1 MDAYSYI
8 ANADAA
14 AIETLYQAYQQN
26 PESVDFG
33 WRKFFEGFDFS
44 QQFPEGAPAAPG
56 ANGAAAN
63 GTAANGNATSAPAGA
78 ARPAA
83 APGPVPQPDDFGVLN
98 TSASTNNAPGFSNGE
113 AMASD
118 KETAVRNLIHAYRS
132 RGHLRAKTNPVRERK
147 DRKPRLDLPDFGL
160 SEADM
165 DTVFKNGEGLGLG
178 PQATLRDIV
187 AALEKIYT
195 GPIGFEYMYI
205 RDPQVLDWFREKV
218 EHDSLAFNPGV
229 DYKKRILK
237 KLNEAVVFENF
248 LHTKFL
254 GQKRFSLEGG
264 ETTIPALDAIIGKG
278 AELGVQEVMIG
289 MAHRG
294 RLNVLANIMG
304 KTYEQIFSEFE
315 GTAVPD
321 LTMGDGD
328 VKYHMGYSSEVE
340 ASGGQKVNLK
350 LAPNPSHL
358 EAVNPVVEGFVRAKI
373 EHQYAGDY
381 HKILP
386 ILIHGDAA
394 LAGQGIGYELTQM
407 SLLEGYKTGGTI
419 HFVINNQV
427 GFTTDF
433 EDARSSIYCT
443 DLAKIIDAPVVHVN
457 GDDPEAVVFA
467 VQLATE
473 YRQQFH
479 ADIFID
485 MVCYRRHGHNES
497 DEPKF
502 TQPTLYNIISKHQ
515 NPREVYNAM
524 LVARGDVDAELAA
537 QMDKEFRETLQA
549 RLDLVK
555 QKPLPYKY
563 QALENEWRSLRRSTP
578 EDFDQ
583 SPETGISAD
592 VVERVAKALTTIPD
606 GFKPIKQ
613 IDNLL
618 KERRK
623 MFYET
628 RVLNWAAGELLA
640 YGSLLSEQH
649 IVRVSGQDCQRGT
662 FSHRHAVLHD
672 AETSAPYNSLN
683 NIEGE
688 NEKLRIF
695 NSLLSEYAVL
705 GFEFGYGMANP
716 TALVVWEAQFGD
728 FANGAQTMID
738 QFVVSSESKWQR
750 MNGLVMLLPHGYEGQ
765 GPEHSNARPERFL
778 QLAAENNIV
787 VANLTTPANFFHALR
802 RQLTWSF
809 RKPLV
814 VMSPKSMLRHPLC
827 VSPVEEFTSG
837 RFREVLGD
845 DFAEAK
851 KVKRVLLCSGKVYFD
866 LLDEQRTSGRKDV
879 ALVRLEQLHPFPQ
892 KQLAAELA
900 KYPKAKV
907 YWVQEEPENMGYWNY
922 MLRHMRRELED
933 VISRKP
939 SASPATGYN
948 KIHVKEQKDLVAR
961 AFDKPKET
969 VADANIKET
978 VEVAKKEE

>member
-1 MDAYSYI
+1 MDSYSYL
-8 ANADAA
+8 ANADAV

-44 QQFPEGAPAAPG
+44 QQFPEGAPLVP
-56 ANGAAAN
+56 
-63 GTAANGNATSAPAGA
+63 GTAVNGNAV
-78 ARPAA
+78 PAA
-83 APGPVPQPDDFGVLN
+83 INGNALTTNASPAPGPRPQPDDYGVLN
-98 TSASTNNAPGFSNGE
+98 TLASTNNAPGLASG
-113 AMASD
+113 APASD
-118 KETAVRNLIHAYRS
+118 KETAVRNLIHAFRS

-147 DRKPRLDLPDFGL
+147 DRKPRLDLADFGL
-160 SEADM
+160 NEADL
-165 DTVFKNGEGLGLG
+165 DTAFRNGEVLGLG
-178 PQATLRDIV
+178 GQAKLRDIV

-195 GPIGFEYMYI
+195 GPIGFEYMSI

-218 EHDSLAFNPGV
+218 ERDSLAFNPGV
-229 DYKKRILK
+229 EYKKRILK

-278 AELGVQEVMIG
+278 AELGVKEVMIG

-340 ASGGQKVNLK
+340 TSTGLKVNLK

-373 EHQYAGDY
+373 EHQYGGDY
-381 HKILP
+381 HQILP

-407 SLLEGYKTGGTI
+407 SQLEGYKTGGTI

-433 EDARSSIYCT
+433 EDARSSIYST
-443 DLAKIIDAPVVHVN
+443 DLAKIIDAPVLHVN

-502 TQPTLYNIISKHQ
+502 TQPTLYNLISKHQ
-515 NPREVYNAM
+515 NPREVYNTM
-524 LVARGDVDAELAA
+524 LVTRGDVDAELAA
-537 QMDKEFRETLQA
+537 QMDKEFRDTLQA

-555 QKPLPYKY
+555 QAPLPYKY

-578 EDFDQ
+578 EDFEQ
-583 SPETGISAD
+583 SPETGISAET
-592 VVERVAKALTTIPD
+592 VEKVAKALTTIPD

-623 MFYET
+623 MFYEN

-640 YGSLLSEQH
+640 YGSLLTENH
-649 IVRVSGQDCQRGT
+649 MVRVSGQDVQRGT

-688 NEKLRIF
+688 NEKLNIF

-778 QLAAENNIV
+778 QLSAENNIV
-787 VANLTTPANFFHALR
+787 VANITTPANFFHALR
-802 RQLTWSF
+802 RQLAWSF

-827 VSPVEEFTSG
+827 VSPLEEFTG
-837 RFREVLGD
+837 GHFKEVLGD

-851 KVKRVLLCSGKVYFD
+851 KVKRVLLCSGKVYYD
-866 LLDEQRTSGRKDV
+866 LLDEQRTSDRKDV
-879 ALVRLEQLHPFPQ
+879 AIVRLEQLHPFPK

-900 KYPKAKV
+900 KYGKAKI
-907 YWVQEEPENMGYWNY
+907 YWVQEEPENMGYWNF
-922 MLRHMRRELED
+922 MLRYMRRELED

-961 AFDKPKET
+961 AFDKPKEA
-969 VADANIKET
+969 VADGNIKATAEA
-978 VEVAKKEE
+978 AKKLD